1 MIYAVIFSF
10 LGTILAT
17 LIGASFGFFFKKLKK
32 EITTSLSSFSVGSLF
47 ALSFLELF
55 PESLENME
63 AAINDSFLSTLYILL
78 IILGTGLL
86 FYLMHEILHL
96 LTHHHS
102 KDHSD
107 EETCKDHAHSVE
119 VFNEKSIGFASFIF
133 LIAISIHNIPE
144 GLTLGITFSKETS
157 SIPLDG
163 ILTSIVLLLHNF
175 IIGFTLFNSF
185 ISHNKKKG
193 FALLMT
199 SLSAIPAFVFS
210 LIGYFIS
217 SFTIDSLFTSILF
230 AISTGSLLYVI
241 FIELIPSV
249 FKEYKSKYTFI
260 YILIGIV
267 IFTLILAI
275 GGHQH

>member
-10 LGTILAT
+10 LGTIFAT

-32 EITTSLSSFSVGSLF
+32 EITSFLSSFSVGSLF

>member
-10 LGTILAT
+10 LGTIFAT

-32 EITTSLSSFSVGSLF
+32 EIASFLSSFSVGSLF

-55 PESLENME
+55 PESLESIE

>member
-1 MIYAVIFSF
+1 MIYVVIFSF
-10 LGTILAT
+10 LGTIFAT
-17 LIGASFGFFFKKLKK
+17 LIGASFGFFLKKLKK
-32 EITTSLSSFSVGSLF
+32 EITSFLSSFSVGSLF

-96 LTHHHS
+96 LTHHHN

-193 FALLMT
+193 LALLMT

-217 SFTIDSLFTSILF
+217 SFTIDSLYTSILF